1 MVPTGEPPSFERKI
15 EYMVLMKTIMQ
26 FFDWLCVNNRFI
38 FIFNEE
44 CGKTNLRFIVQTCNK
59 ILGQFRKP
67 LQAQHAALPLE
78 DVTFNDRHNKKVQTL
93 RKFDIFPFTEMG
105 SIF

>member
-1 MVPTGEPPSFERKI
+1 
-15 EYMVLMKTIMQ
+15 MVLMKTIMQ

-67 LQAQHAALPLE
+67 LQAQHSALPLE